1 MLLAGSGYICGDRTM
16 VELLVA
22 IVVMLGSLVVNVL
35 ESGIGGVLR

>member
-1 MLLAGSGYICGDRTM
+1 M

-22 IVVMLGSLVVNVL
+22 IVVMFKSLVVNVL

>member
-1 MLLAGSGYICGDRTM
+1 M

-22 IVVMLGSLVVNVL
+22 IVVMLKGLVVNVL

>member
-1 MLLAGSGYICGDRTM
+1 M

-22 IVVMLGSLVVNVL
+22 IVVMLRSLVVNVL

>member
-1 MLLAGSGYICGDRTM
+1 M

-22 IVVMLGSLVVNVL
+22 IVVMLESLVVNVL

>member
-1 MLLAGSGYICGDRTM
+1 M

-22 IVVMLGSLVVNVL
+22 IVVMSKSLVVKVL

>member
-1 MLLAGSGYICGDRTM
+1 M

-22 IVVMLGSLVVNVL
+22 IVVMSKSLVVNVL

>member
-1 MLLAGSGYICGDRTM
+1 M

>member
-1 MLLAGSGYICGDRTM
+1 M

-22 IVVMLGSLVVNVL
+22 IVVMLKSLVVNVL